1 MSDKDFEKNQ
11 NKNDHNSDENKEN
24 GQNENK
30 NQHGQPEKDDSLN
43 EDQSQENKQPPGPSD
58 QKKEPEQPRASEPE
72 NQDDDAENPYEE
84 GYDDSDYES
93 DEQAFDT
100 GEEDAEDDSQSE
112 AEDQQEEPS
121 KGKKKRKDDE
131 KKMPFLEHL
140 EELRWT
146 LMRSI
151 GAIVLAAIVCFF
163 FSEHIVTFLRDA
175 GPKDLKLIFLSPTE
189 GFMTYIKVSMF
200 GGLLIALPYVAYEV
214 WKFIV
219 PGLLEKERKLVPPI
233 VFFTVFCFF
242 LGALFAYEVI
252 IGLGMKFLLG
262 FQTEFLEANITIS
275 KYLGFVVTIVLVFG
289 IVFELPVLSYFLTS
303 IGILEPGFLKR
314 KRAYGIVTIFIIAAM
329 VTPPDIFTQ
338 LMLAG
343 PLIILYE
350 ISIVISGMVKKKQ
363 LEKEAMEEEDEELD

>member
-1 MSDKDFEKNQ
+1 MSDKDFE
-11 NKNDHNSDENKEN
+11 NKDNSQDENEKRQE
-24 GQNENK
+24 
-30 NQHGQPEKDDSLN
+30 QPEKDDSVN
-43 EDQSQENKQPPGPSD
+43 DDQAQDKQQPSGSSEE
-58 QKKEPEQPRASEPE
+58 KKEPEQSGDSSEPE
-72 NQDDDAENPYEE
+72 KQDEYADNPYEE
-84 GYDDSDYES
+84 GYTDSDYES
-93 DEQAFDT
+93 EDESSGT
-100 GEEDAEDDSQSE
+100 GEEKAKEPPE
-112 AEDQQEEPS
+112 TEEEEEPV
-121 KGKKKRKDDE
+121 KGKKKKKQTNE

-151 GAIVLAAIVCFF
+151 GAIVLAAIICFF
-163 FSEHIVTFLRDA
+163 FSEHIVTFLRNA

-219 PGLLEKERKLVPPI
+219 PGLMEKERKLVPPI
-233 VFFTVFCFF
+233 VFFTVLCFF
-242 LGALFAYEVI
+242 LGAFFAYKVI
-252 IGLGMKFLLG
+252 IGLGLKFLLG

-303 IGILEPGFLKR
+303 IGILDPGFLKR

-350 ISIVISGMVKKKQ
+350 VSIVISRLVKKKKQ
-363 LEKEAMEEEDEELD
+363 EKEALEDEELD